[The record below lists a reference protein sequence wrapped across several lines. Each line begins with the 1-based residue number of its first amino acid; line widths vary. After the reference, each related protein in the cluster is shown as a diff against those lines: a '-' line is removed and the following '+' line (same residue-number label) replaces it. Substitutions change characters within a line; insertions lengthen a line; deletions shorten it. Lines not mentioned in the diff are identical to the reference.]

1 MTDIFDYL
9 RLAFINYLHI
19 NYQKIVDFSKS
30 PNRRAKNN
38 IFSMLPFIFN
48 YSTII
53 RTPHFYI
60 KHKPASHE
68 RSKTKLYY
76 TISFQFA
83 KHTNYQMEI
92 QLDSVHW
99 SIKFCLFCC
108 EPFLAIIG
116 YFGYYKAIFVKQ
128 FLNMQKRRNKIFKHL
143 KTSILPFTAIC
154 STSDD
159 LAFASYVAMLNNA
172 PAK

>member
-1 MTDIFDYL
+1 MKNHHNGIEKNRKEKTLFYHVDFIASLFFPIPPTFYHLCGTLWMTDIFDYL

-68 RSKTKLYY
+68 RLKTELYY

-99 SIKFCLFCC
+99 SIKFCLWT
-108 EPFLAIIG
+108 I
-116 YFGYYKAIFVKQ
+116 FGDYWLFW
-128 FLNMQKRRNKIFKHL
+128 LL
-143 KTSILPFTAIC
+143 
-154 STSDD
+154 
-159 LAFASYVAMLNNA
+159 
-172 PAK
+172 